1 MEAAQPFLVRSMAD
15 LLRILQEHPEW
26 RAQLQGVLLSQRL
39 LELPDRFD
47 AFVERDYVA
56 TQALLEQTA
65 RHLEAASARL
75 DRIAEQISEL
85 TERLT
90 QLTQRVD
97 DLTQRMERVEAQ
109 IEVLAQR
116 VDDLTQRMERV
127 EAQIEALTQRMERV
141 EAQIEVLAQRVDD
154 LTQRMERVEAQI
166 EALTQ
171 RMERVEAQIEVLAQ
185 RVDDLTQRMERVEVQ
200 IEALTQ
206 RMERVEAQ
214 IEVLAQRVDDLTQRM
229 ERVEATLKK
238 HGDELGR
245 IKGIVMELR
254 FEKWAVTLLRR
265 DFRRVRV
272 LSGQEWGDLL
282 DEAEEAAI
290 LTPEEIDEVS
300 RLDGV
305 VEAYRRVDR
314 QPVVIAVEVSAVG
327 DRRDV
332 ERAARRAAL
341 LSRILSWKR
350 QQPCPGVAAVVAESF
365 TAGAI
370 ENARSSEALLL
381 SFELD

>member
-97 DLTQRMERVEAQ
+97 D
-109 IEVLAQR
+109 
-116 VDDLTQRMERV
+116 
-127 EAQIEALTQRMERV
+127 
-141 EAQIEVLAQRVDD
+141 
-154 LTQRMERVEAQI
+154 
-166 EALTQ
+166 LTQ

>member
-1 MEAAQPFLVRSMAD
+1 MAD

-47 AFVERDYVA
+47 AFVERDYAA
-56 TQALLEQTA
+56 TRVLLEQTS
-65 RHLEAASARL
+65 RHLEATSARL
-75 DRIAEQISEL
+75 DRIAEQLAVL

-109 IEVLAQR
+109 IEALTQR
-116 VDDLTQRMERV
+116 VNDLTVRMERV

-141 EAQIEVLAQRVDD
+141 EAQIEALTQRVND
-154 LTQRMERVEAQI
+154 LTVRMERVEAQI

-171 RMERVEAQIEVLAQ
+171 RMERVEAQIEA
-185 RVDDLTQRMERVEVQ
+185 LTQRVND
-200 IEALTQ
+200 LTV

-214 IEVLAQRVDDLTQRM
+214 IEALTQRVNDLTVRM

-238 HGDELGR
+238 HGDELSR

-254 FEKWAVTLLRR
+254 FEKGAIPLLRR

-272 LSGQEWGDLL
+272 LSTQEWSDLL

-290 LTPEEIDEVS
+290 LTLEEIEEVS

-305 VEAYRRVDR
+305 VEAYRRADR

-327 DRRDV
+327 DRHDV
-332 ERAARRAAL
+332 ERAARRADL
-341 LSRILSWKR
+341 LSRLFSWKR
-350 QQPCPGVAAVVAESF
+350 QQLCSGVAAVVAETF

-370 ENARSSEALLL
+370 ESARSSETLLL
-381 SFELD
+381 SFRLE

>member
-185 RVDDLTQRMERVEVQ
+185 RVDDLTQRMERVE
-200 IEALTQ
+200 
-206 RMERVEAQ
+206 
-214 IEVLAQRVDDLTQRM
+214 
-229 ERVEATLKK
+229 ATLKK